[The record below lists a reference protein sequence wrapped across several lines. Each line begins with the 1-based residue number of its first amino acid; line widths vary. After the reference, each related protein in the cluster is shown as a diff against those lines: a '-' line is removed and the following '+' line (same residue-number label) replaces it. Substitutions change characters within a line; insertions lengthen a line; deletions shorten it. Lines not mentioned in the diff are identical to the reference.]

1 MVRSASAEELLRD
14 AREATGTPNVREAV
28 RELTLHALR
37 SRPLTA
43 THIATVALTV
53 GKGIESSD
61 VPPTAPVRD
70 TRRGAW
76 AGLEEAVGR
85 ALLAVELAARE
96 FAEGRARLE
105 SDERERL
112 IAEIAQLERAL
123 GEGWS
128 HPGTVPAALRT
139 RIESAIALLR
149 HAPPDGTAATGH
161 AAPQPAGGGLSAVA
175 SGVLVGLSEGSREKQ
190 TGGR

>member
-43 THIATVALTV
+43 THIATVAITV

-61 VPPTAPVRD
+61 VPPTAPVRE
-70 TRRGAW
+70 THRGAW

-85 ALLAVELAARE
+85 ALLAMELAARE

-123 GEGWS
+123 GEGWAP
-128 HPGTVPAALRT
+128 PGTVPAALRA

-149 HAPPDGTAATGH
+149 HAQPDGTAATGQS
-161 AAPQPAGGGLSAVA
+161 APQPAGGGLSAVA
-175 SGVLVGLSEGSREKQ
+175 SGVLVGLSEGAREKQ
-190 TGGR
+190 PGGR

>member
-14 AREATGTPNVREAV
+14 AREATGTLNVREAV

-61 VPPTAPVRD
+61 VPPTAPVRE
-70 TRRGAW
+70 THRGAW

-96 FAEGRARLE
+96 FAEGRARLGT
-105 SDERERL
+105 DERERL

-128 HPGTVPAALRT
+128 HPGTVPSALRA
-139 RIESAIALLR
+139 RIGSAIALLR
-149 HAPPDGTAATGH
+149 HAPPDGNCAAGD
-161 AAPQPAGGGLSAVA
+161 AVPEPAVGGLSAVA
-175 SGVLVGLSEGSREKQ
+175 SGVLVGLSEGSREKPA
-190 TGGR
+190 GGR